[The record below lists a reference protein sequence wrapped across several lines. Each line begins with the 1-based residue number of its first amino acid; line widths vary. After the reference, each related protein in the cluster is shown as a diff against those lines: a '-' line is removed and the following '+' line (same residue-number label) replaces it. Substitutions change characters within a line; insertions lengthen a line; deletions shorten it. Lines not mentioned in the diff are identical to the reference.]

1 MAAVAFVLPL
11 AAAAP
16 AHAMSAELS
25 SSTVSVLEPATA
37 ADTAGAGL
45 TVKPVCQVGETN
57 QVSFPVT
64 LSPGSASARAD
75 YDEAPQPASVTLSC
89 TLGFPGQAQAVGALV
104 RGDNL
109 DETDE
114 TFTLSVAAQSAT
126 ITIVDSDPTP
136 LATVADAAAT
146 TEGTGA
152 GTTLMTFAVGLS
164 GASSRAVTIPYT
176 VAAGTATPGTDFDG
190 TGGTVTIPA
199 GQTAGTVS
207 VPIVRDA
214 LNEPN
219 ETLTVS
225 LGAPTNGYPQLG
237 GKTTATGTI
246 LDDDSISF
254 SIVANPSVTEG
265 NSGTTPVTFTVRKT
279 GQTTQTATVH
289 VKTRDGSAGA
299 PTDYQA
305 LADTTLTFAPGDT
318 EKTVT
323 VLVNGDTT
331 VEGDEVFGL
340 DLFNPSL
347 GSVTTATATATIRN
361 DDTPPAPPVKPPV
374 TTPVTNPGTTPVTPV
389 TPVTG
394 GSASASTPKV
404 TFKPLSFSKKQRRL
418 TVTVTCPVSEKTCR
432 VQLTVFTVKSAK
444 SKVKQLRSERKLGS
458 RIVIVPGGRTASITI
473 TLSRTNAKLLKRA
486 KKIPVRAYAVVTDND
501 GNVGTSSK
509 AGTLRG

>member
-16 AHAMSAELS
+16 AHAYQSLTINPDS
-25 SSTVSVLEPATA
+25 PVVVDEP
-37 ADTAGAGL
+37 
-45 TVKPVCQVGETN
+45 
-57 QVSFPVT
+57 
-64 LSPGSASARAD
+64 
-75 YDEAPQPASVTLSC
+75 
-89 TLGFPGQAQAVGALV
+89 
-104 RGDNL
+104 
-109 DETDE
+109 
-114 TFTLSVAAQSAT
+114 
-126 ITIVDSDPTP
+126 
-136 LATVADAAAT
+136 
-146 TEGTGA
+146 
-152 GTTLMTFAVGLS
+152 S
-164 GASSRAVTIPYT
+164 GASSTVTFT
-176 VAAGTATPGTDFDG
+176 VSPNCGFLETSTDDVPVSLVSGTATAGQDFSATPSKAFVHVECRLTGVVADSFTVTVLGDTLDEDTEQFGVNVGTSQAIVKITDNDPAPSVSVADAQAAESGPMKFTVSLSAASSKPVTVPYTLAGGTATAGTDFDATAG
-190 TGGTVTIPA
+190 SITIPA
-199 GQTAGTVS
+199 GQTSGTIT
-207 VPIVRDA
+207 VPVVQDA
-214 LNEPN
+214 INESS
-219 ETLTVS
+219 ETFTVA
-225 LGAPTNGYPQLG
+225 LGSPTNGQPG
-237 GKTTATGTI
+237 AKTTATGTI

-404 TFKPLSFSKKQRRL
+404 SFKPLSFSKKQRRL

-444 SKVKQLRSERKLGS
+444 SKIKQLRSERKLGS

-473 TLSRTNAKLLKRA
+473 TLSKTNAKLLKRA